1 MYGDYE
7 CSPPI
12 GSTKQIPTSPPASAQ
27 GPGRISAVK
36 VQTDLDCAEW
46 STLAFVAYLI
56 STVSHRALSG
66 QIALELEP
74 WSTLEAGEP
83 S

>member
-1 MYGDYE
+1 MQLTHRVHKADPHLAS
-7 CSPPI
+7 CV
-12 GSTKQIPTSPPASAQ
+12 PA

-56 STVSHRALSG
+56 STDSHRALSG
-66 QIALELEP
+66 QIALEVEP